1 MYKDI
6 TYTIIKMQRRE
17 KRWKYVGTVFVYYSH
32 QENIP
37 IINKYVLANRVPKY
51 IKTDQNN

>member
-6 TYTIIKMQRRE
+6 TYTTIKMQKRE
-17 KRWKYVGTVFVYYSH
+17 NKWKYVGTVFVYYSH

-37 IINKYVLANRVPKY
+37 IVNKYVLANRVPKY
-51 IKTDQNN
+51 IKTNQKN